1 MIVKRQSLERG
12 HADYGWL
19 KTYHT
24 FSFGNYHDPK
34 HVHFRSLRVINED
47 WVQPGRG
54 FGTHPHDN
62 MEIITYVLEGELQH
76 KDSMGNGSIIRPG
89 QIQTMSAGTGI
100 THSEFN
106 PSQTDPV
113 HLLQIWIIPDQK
125 NVEPAYGE
133 YTFDLESR
141 KGRLQLI
148 ASRDGRDASAIIHQ
162 DADLYTTVLAPGK
175 TLAHTLAP
183 GRHAWIQVAR
193 GRLELNGVSLEA
205 GDGAAITDESTLT
218 LTGKE
223 NAEVL
228 LFDLA

>member
-148 ASRDGRDASAIIHQ
+148 ASNDGRDNSAVIHQ
-162 DADLYTTVLAPGK
+162 DATLYTTVLAPDQS
-175 TLAHTLAP
+175 LAHNLAP
-183 GRHAWIQVAR
+183 GRHAWLQVAR